1 MAKLSMN
8 VTTTFYGNV
17 VNDIAVTRAAGF
29 GGIELQSPK
38 LYRYLDAGY
47 AVESLLPLLEGIEV
61 SGLGAVLDLERQG
74 EARTEFLAEVTRMCD
89 IAAVVG
95 APIVQ
100 LCTGP
105 VDWNVM
111 KDFKAGRLGAH
122 DPRYRGTI
130 GLNENDA
137 LNTATSNVR
146 EAADIAADRGLGV
159 YLEPLA
165 WSNLNRHRHSL
176 EIIERT
182 GRDNVGIALD
192 TWHYWTTGDT
202 LEEVAATPKEL
213 IKAAHISDG
222 LDLDRVNDVP
232 DQSVHRNVVIG
243 GGAIPLQEWIDAIK
257 STGYDG
263 WWCSEMFSDKANEHD
278 FLKVATTMRNLLDI
292 MIS

>member
-1 MAKLSMN
+1 MPKISMN

-17 VNDIAVTRAAGF
+17 VNDIAVAKAAGY
-29 GGIELQSPK
+29 GGVELQSPK

-47 AVESLLPLLEGIEV
+47 SAESLLPHLEGLEV
-61 SGLGAVLDLERQG
+61 TGLGAVLDLERQG
-74 EARTEFLAEVTRMCD
+74 DARAEFLAEVARMCD
-89 IAAVVG
+89 LAVVVG

-105 VDWNVM
+105 VDWNVV
-111 KDFKAGRLGAH
+111 KDYKAGHLTAE
-122 DPRYRGTI
+122 DSRYRGTL
-130 GLNENDA
+130 GLSENDA
-137 LNTATSNVR
+137 LDAAASNVR
-146 EAADIAADRGLGV
+146 EAADIAADRGLDL

-176 EIIERT
+176 EIIDRA

-222 LDLDRVNDVP
+222 LDLDRDNDVP

-263 WWCSEMFSDKANEHD
+263 WWVSEMFSDKANEHD

-292 MIS
+292 MAS

>member
-1 MAKLSMN
+1 MTKLSMN

-17 VNDIAVTRAAGF
+17 VNDIAVAKAAGY

-47 AVESLLPLLEGIEV
+47 SAESLLPLLEDLEV
-61 SGLGAVLDLERQG
+61 TGLGAVLDLERQG
-74 EARTEFLAEVTRMCD
+74 EARDGFLAEVTRMCD
-89 IAAVVG
+89 IAVVVG

-105 VDWNVM
+105 VDWNVV
-111 KDFKAGRLGAH
+111 KDFKAGRLTAE
-122 DPRYRGTI
+122 DSRYRGTL
-130 GLNENDA
+130 GSTEDEA
-137 LNTATSNVR
+137 LEVAASNVR
-146 EAADIAADRGLGV
+146 EAADIAAGHGLDL

-165 WSNLNRHRHSL
+165 WSNLNRHRHAL
-176 EIIERT
+176 EIIERA

-222 LDLDRVNDVP
+222 LDLDRQNDVP

-243 GGAIPLQEWIDAIK
+243 GGAIPLQQWIEAIK

-263 WWCSEMFSDKANEHD
+263 WWVSEMFSDKANEHD

-292 MIS
+292 MVS

>member
-1 MAKLSMN
+1 MTKLSMN

-17 VNDIAVTRAAGF
+17 VNDIAVAKAAGY

-47 AVESLLPLLEGIEV
+47 SAESLLPLLEDLEV
-61 SGLGAVLDLERQG
+61 TGLGAVLDLERQG
-74 EARTEFLAEVTRMCD
+74 DARAQFLAEVTRMCD
-89 IAAVVG
+89 IAVVVG

-105 VDWNVM
+105 VDWNVVR
-111 KDFKAGRLGAH
+111 DFKAGRLTAE
-122 DPRYRGTI
+122 DLRYRGTL
-130 GLNENDA
+130 GRTEDEA
-137 LNTATSNVR
+137 LAAAASNVR
-146 EAADIAADRGLGV
+146 EAADIAAGHGLDL

-165 WSNLNRHRHSL
+165 WSNLNRHRHAL
-176 EIIERT
+176 EIIERAR
-182 GRDNVGIALD
+182 RDNVGIALD

-202 LEEVAATPKEL
+202 LEEVAATPKEF

-222 LDLDRVNDVP
+222 LDLDRENDVP

-243 GGAIPLQEWIDAIK
+243 GGAIPLQQWIEAIK

-263 WWCSEMFSDKANEHD
+263 WWVSEMFSDKANEHD

-292 MIS
+292 MVS

>member
-1 MAKLSMN
+1 MSKISMN

-17 VNDIAVTRAAGF
+17 VNDIAVAKAAGY

-47 AVESLLPLLEGIEV
+47 SAESLLPPLEGLEV
-61 SGLGAVLDLERQG
+61 TGLGAVLDLERRG
-74 EARTEFLAEVTRMCD
+74 EHRAEFLAEVARM
-89 IAAVVG
+89 AGVAEVLG
-95 APIVQ
+95 APILQ

-105 VDWNVM
+105 VDWNVV
-111 KDFKAGRLGAH
+111 KDFKAGDLTAEDR
-122 DPRYRGTI
+122 RYRGTL
-130 GLNENDA
+130 GLSEDEA
-137 LNTATSNVR
+137 LEAAASNVR
-146 EAADIAADRGLGV
+146 EAADIAADHGLDL

-176 EIIERT
+176 EIIERA
-182 GRDNVGIALD
+182 GRANVGIALD

-213 IKAAHISDG
+213 IKAVHISDG